1 MNRKIRIK
9 ELVLALAIPLA
20 VGGLSAFITR
30 DAMKNFERMRQPPL
44 SPPSWLFPV
53 VWTLLFILMG
63 IASYRIYISSASQPR
78 RERALTVYAIQLAMN
93 FAWTIFFFSLGLYL
107 TAFIWLLILWVLIIA
122 CAVLFYYID
131 RTAGKLL
138 IPYILWTT
146 FAGYL
151 NFGIYL
157 LN

>member
-9 ELVLALAIPLA
+9 ELILSLAIPLA

-30 DAMKNFERMRQPPL
+30 DAMKNFERMHQPPL

-53 VWTLLFILMG
+53 VWTLLFVLMG
-63 IASYRIYISSASQPR
+63 IASYRVYTSQVSEPR
-78 RERALTVYAIQLAMN
+78 RERALRIYAIQLGMN
-93 FAWTIFFFSLGLYL
+93 FAWTIIFFSLGLYL

-131 RTAGKLL
+131 HTAGKLL